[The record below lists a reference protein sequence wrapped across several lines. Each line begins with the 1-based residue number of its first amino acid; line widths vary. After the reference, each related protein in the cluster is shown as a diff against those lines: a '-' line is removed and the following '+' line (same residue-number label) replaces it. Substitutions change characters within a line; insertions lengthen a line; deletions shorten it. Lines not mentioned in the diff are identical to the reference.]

1 MVQTLL
7 QHVHA
12 FAAEIVRLSIWL
24 AILSMIFVPL
34 ERLFPLHR
42 RGIARKQ
49 ILNDVAYYFISG
61 ICPAL
66 LMSLPLAL
74 VAWTAHRLIPRDA
87 LAAVAGA
94 PFWVRALGAFLAMEI
109 GYYWG
114 HRWTHEIPF
123 LWRFHAVHHS
133 AREID
138 FLVSTHAHPVDT
150 AFSHMCSM
158 IPIFALGLSA
168 PAAESGSVLIVL
180 LNLTAQCWGYFLH
193 ANLRVRLGPL
203 EWLIATPAFHHWHHT
218 LHAPLDRNFS
228 AMLPC
233 LDRLFGTHHLPRNAW
248 PASYGIDSPMP
259 ESLSGQLTQPL
270 LAARRTSPAA

>member
-1 MVQTLL
+1 MIQSLT
-7 QHVHA
+7 QHFQA
-12 FAAEIVRLSIWL
+12 FTVEIVRLSLWL
-24 AILSMIFVPL
+24 AILSLVFIPL

-42 RGIARKQ
+42 RGVARRQ
-49 ILNDVAYYFISG
+49 IGNDAAYYFISG
-61 ICPAL
+61 IVPAL
-66 LMSLPLAL
+66 LMSVPLGI
-74 VAWTAHRLIPRDA
+74 VAWMAHRLIPSGI
-87 LAAVAGA
+87 LTAVAGA
-94 PFWVRALGAFLAMEI
+94 PFWARALSTFLAMEV

-158 IPIFALGLSA
+158 IPIYALGLSA

-218 LHAPLDRNFS
+218 LHAPLNQNFS
-228 AMLPC
+228 AMLPW
-233 LDRLFGTHHLPRNAW
+233 LDRLFGTHHLPKAAW
-248 PASYGIDSPMP
+248 PAAYGITAPMP

-270 LAARRTSPAA
+270 AGRRASPVI